1 MAEKLVLVGMFP
13 DTVVIEPGD
22 QMVWHSLSGNLR
34 IEFDANRSP
43 FSSNVFQ
50 APTGVN
56 ILSGPPRT
64 AINPGSYKYR
74 VWLNDQHIADGEVV
88 VRPKQP

>member
-13 DTVVIEPGD
+13 EIAVVEPGD
-22 QMVWHSLSGNLR
+22 QMVWRSLSGNLR

-56 ILSGPPRT
+56 ILSGPSRT

>member
-13 DTVVIEPGD
+13 EIAVVEPGD

-56 ILSGPPRT
+56 ILSGPPR
-64 AINPGSYKYR
+64 ASINSGSYKYR

>member
-1 MAEKLVLVGMFP
+1 MSEKLVLIGMFP
-13 DTVVIEPGD
+13 ETVVLEPGD

-50 APTGVN
+50 APTGTRL
-56 ILSGPPRT
+56 LSGPPRPG
-64 AINPGSYKYR
+64 ANPGSYKYR
-74 VWLNDQHIADGEVV
+74 VWLNDQHIADGEILI
-88 VRPKQP
+88 RPKQP